1 MSTTSSLNIFSHFY
15 TKHKF
20 SLNQKALLM
29 EIHIHN
35 KSPQSSIGHI
45 NTNHATKQSH
55 ATELAVLTYAEE

>member
-1 MSTTSSLNIFSHFY
+1 MSATSSLNIFSHFY

-45 NTNHATKQSH
+45 NKQSH
-55 ATELAVLTYAEE
+55 ATEPAVLTYAEE